1 MKVKAN
7 LILKEIAGANVVLP
21 IGAATVDFTGI
32 LTLNESGA
40 MLWNML
46 LDGATRDELALALTR
61 EYEVELA
68 EALTDVD
75 VFIEKLK
82 DQDCLEF

>member
-7 LILKEIAGANVVLP
+7 LVLKEIAGANVVLP

-40 MLWNML
+40 MLWNLL

-68 EALTDVD
+68 EAAIDVD
-75 VFIEKLK
+75 AFIEKLK
-82 DQDCLEF
+82 SQDCLEF

>member
-7 LILKEIAGANVVLP
+7 LILKEIAGAHVVLP

-40 MLWNML
+40 MLWNLL
-46 LDGATRDELALALTR
+46 LDGATRDDLALALTR

-68 EALTDVD
+68 EALVDVD
-75 VFIEKLK
+75 AFIDKLK
-82 DQDCLEF
+82 SANCLDL